1 MVPFFDSPLAPAPA
15 PAPVPALVP
24 RPPVVLVGLF
34 FSFLIAVACV
44 LTAFNIPVPDLP
56 AATVPE
62 LEALEAGFFFG
73 ATSGC
78 LVLVPAFTLGV
89 TAERVAGAAPEVDL
103 TLGLDKSTALGA
115 GLAALLVFL
124 GSAVDLVTPGGGP
137 EELAVALGMAL
148 GVDLG
153 VGLML
158 GPVLFPEELSMG
170 L

>member
-1 MVPFFDSPLAPAPA
+1 MVPFFDSPPA

-24 RPPVVLVGLF
+24 CPPVVLVELF

-44 LTAFNIPVPDLP
+44 LTAFNTPVPDLL

-73 ATSGC
+73 ATGGC
-78 LVLVPAFTLGV
+78 LVPVLVFTLVG
-89 TAERVAGAAPEVDL
+89 TAERVAVAPEVDL
-103 TLGLDKSTALGA
+103 ILALDKSTVLGA
-115 GLAALLVFL
+115 GLAAILVFL
-124 GSAVDLVTPGGGP
+124 GPAVDLVTPGGGP

-153 VGLML
+153 VG
-158 GPVLFPEELSMG
+158 
-170 L
+170 